1 MKKRS
6 LLLLLAAAGAGLLL
20 VAALLRRPEPVQS
33 PPPPKPSAIAQ
44 PPLPAPPVV
53 VRPKEPEGDPLLHR
67 WSLAIS
73 LHNQKDVLEAQAT
86 FLAREGEYREPL
98 MKAAEEERDP
108 RVRAFTVAVLGR
120 MKSRPPE
127 SYFMARLSDAEE
139 YPRTSACQ
147 ALERFGSSACLPDLD
162 RLAAGDPAAAVRAAA
177 AQAAKAVRSR

>member
-20 VAALLRRPEPVQS
+20 VAALLRRPGPVQS
-33 PPPPKPSAIAQ
+33 PPPLKPPASVL
-44 PPLPAPPVV
+44 PPIPATPVV
-53 VRPKEPEGDPLLHR
+53 VRPKDPEGDPLLQR
-67 WSLAIS
+67 WRLAIS
-73 LHNQKDVLEAQAT
+73 LHSQKDVLEAQAT

-98 MKAAEEERDP
+98 MKAAEVERDP

-147 ALERFGSSACLPDLD
+147 ALERFGSPSCLPDLD